1 MLSTAT
7 TSTETSMSTLRVGGG
22 MSSGGVTTMTASST
36 VPPAMTSA
44 GIHWR
49 REYQESCHYQR
60 PQR

>member
-7 TSTETSMSTLRVGGG
+7 ASTETSMSTLHMANG

-49 REYQESCHYQR
+49 RDRQESCHYQR
-60 PQR
+60 P